1 MYRWII
7 VATCLLV
14 TAITFGAG
22 YSFGVFLPFWR
33 ESFGWSS
40 TVISGAYSLMLFFF
54 TAMGIF
60 AGWGV
65 DRYGPTKTT
74 MAGGFF
80 LSLGL
85 LLTTQV
91 HFVWQLY
98 FAYVLI
104 GTGMSSAYSPLMTT
118 VSRWF
123 TDRKGLALGIISSGI
138 GVGPLIMAPLAAHI
152 VFNYGWRFCFLVMA
166 CAAGLT
172 VAAAL
177 FLKKT
182 PEEEGTLNQRAM
194 GNSVIRQSQTRPVES
209 FSEFSDFSLK
219 EALNTKTFWILG
231 SMFLLVGAG
240 IQMVMAHIVACAVDR
255 GIPTITAAAMLSTL
269 TGSSVAGRIL
279 MGMLSDRIGRKRT
292 LAISVF
298 AEGVAILGLACASSP
313 WMLFALA
320 ATLGFGY
327 GGHGTQLPALTG
339 ETLGLSHMGA
349 ILGAVTF
356 FWGLGGA
363 LGTLLAG
370 YAYDITSSYVSA
382 FIVAAAAM
390 LIVTIMTF
398 RLSRPIR
405 IKT

>member
-1 MYRWII
+1 M
-7 VATCLLV
+7 T
-14 TAITFGAG
+14 TITFGAG
-22 YSFGVFLPFWR
+22 FSFGVFLPLWR

-40 TVISGAYSLMLFFF
+40 TVISGAYSLLLFFY
-54 TAMGIF
+54 TTMGIF

-65 DRYGPTKTT
+65 DRYGPRKTT

-91 HFVWQLY
+91 QFVWQLY
-98 FAYVLI
+98 FAYLLI
-104 GTGMSSAYSPLMTT
+104 GTGMSSAYSPLMAT

-123 TDRKGLALGIISSGI
+123 THRKGLALGIIGSGI

-166 CAAGLT
+166 CAAGLI
-172 VAAAL
+172 VPAAL
-177 FLKKT
+177 FLKKS
-182 PEEEGTLNQRAM
+182 PEEEGILDQGEK
-194 GNSVIRQSQTRPVES
+194 GNSMVHLPQNRPARGLSES
-209 FSEFSDFSLK
+209 TDLSLK
-219 EALNTKTFWILG
+219 EALNTKAFWILV

-255 GIPTITAAAMLSTL
+255 GIPAITAAAMLSTI
-269 TGSSVAGRIL
+269 TGSSIAGRIL
-279 MGMLSDRIGRKRT
+279 IGMLSDRIGRKRT
-292 LAISVF
+292 LAISVC

-349 ILGAVTF
+349 ILGAITF

-363 LGTLLAG
+363 LGTVLAG

-382 FIVAAAAM
+382 FLVAGAAM
-390 LIVTIMTF
+390 LTVTIPTF
-398 RLSRPIR
+398 LLRRPVRMKI
-405 IKT
+405 